1 MDLEI
6 LKAALSGASA
16 LSAIVSGYKSA
27 LEIGK
32 HYSVSDAESAERIA
46 SQAVESIPPSELG
59 RLYIQQDAL
68 DPLLKN
74 IYEVKE
80 NLKRS
85 IADRER
91 SKAQVLQDMDEA
103 DSAICFWL
111 KSIKRYHQDKL
122 PTVAEPNL
130 YDLWLQHRCH

>member
-1 MDLEI
+1 MDLEL
-6 LKAALSGASA
+6 LKAVFSGASA

-32 HYSVSDAESAERIA
+32 HYSVSDAERAERIA
-46 SQAVESIPPSELG
+46 SQTVESIPPSELG
-59 RLYIQQDAL
+59 GLYIQQDLL
-68 DPLLKN
+68 DPMLKN
-74 IYEVKE
+74 IYDAKE

-85 IADRER
+85 IADRDR

-111 KSIKRYHQDKL
+111 QSIKRYHYDKL
-122 PTVAEPNL
+122 PTVAELNL
-130 YDLWLQHRCH
+130 YDLWLQHRCR